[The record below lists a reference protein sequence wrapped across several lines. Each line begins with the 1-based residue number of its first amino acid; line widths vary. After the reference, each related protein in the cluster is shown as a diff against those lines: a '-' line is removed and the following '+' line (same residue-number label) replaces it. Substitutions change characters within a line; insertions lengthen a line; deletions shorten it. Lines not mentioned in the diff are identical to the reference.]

1 MDLRKSVHVHSKRKR
16 LADPD
21 GVSVKAVLDG
31 LRKAGIF
38 VDDSAKYIKEVS
50 YSQAKCEKAED
61 EETVIVVT
69 TAMID

>member
-1 MDLRKSVHVHSKRKR
+1 MDTRKSVHVHSKRKR

-50 YSQAKCEKAED
+50 YSQAKCETAAD
-61 EETVIVVT
+61 EETVIVI
-69 TAMID
+69 MRE

>member
-1 MDLRKSVHVHSKRKR
+1 MDTRKSVHVHSKRKR

-21 GVSVKAVLDG
+21 GVSVKALLDG

-50 YSQAKCEKAED
+50 YSQAKCKAAED
-61 EETVIVVT
+61 EETVIVIT
-69 TAMID
+69 RE